1 MIARLGLESSQ
12 HIQSVLNDGRNMMDS
27 FGVIKTELSTL
38 AVSLKAVD
46 EERNKQAQTQM
57 QVQES
62 LEAARAEAAAAKA
75 SLKIVQILKTNI
87 LLRSFKK

>member
-38 AVSLKAVD
+38 AVNLKAVD

-75 SLKIVQILKTNI
+75 AAAGK
-87 LLRSFKK
+87 

>member
-1 MIARLGLESSQ
+1 MRLGLESSQ

-75 SLKIVQILKTNI
+75 AAAGK
-87 LLRSFKK
+87 